1 MNNSIFKTSI
11 QYFMI
16 KENTI
21 KLLLVD
27 DDEDDFYL
35 TSDYIKDIQGQ
46 NFEIDWAFSFD
57 NALEKIKR
65 KKYDLCFFDFL

>member
-1 MNNSIFKTSI
+1 
-11 QYFMI
+11 MI
-16 KENTI
+16 KDYPI

-35 TSDYIKDIQGQ
+35 TSDYLNDIRGQ

-57 NALEKIKR
+57 NALEKIKELER
-65 KKYDLCFFDFL
+65 LMD